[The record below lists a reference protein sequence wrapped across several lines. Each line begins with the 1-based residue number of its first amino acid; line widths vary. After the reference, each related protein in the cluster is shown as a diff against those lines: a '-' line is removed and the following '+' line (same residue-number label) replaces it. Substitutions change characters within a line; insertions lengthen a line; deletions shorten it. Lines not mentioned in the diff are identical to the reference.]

1 MNFICVPVCV
11 CMCCEM
17 NKWRCAALCVPSHTS
32 HTPHSCVL
40 LPDTRGAAE
49 LHKPREHS
57 ECEHTHTHTADA
69 DTAGPLF
76 FGHPSLLWCVLCLTL
91 PSLSCSFSSLCAA
104 YWNLTSTTLS
114 TPFALLR
121 SPSVAVFFV
130 SFSAP
135 FTRVTLWLPLDC
147 CSKTN
152 MFLMLFLQFLP
163 IKPEKNMLAGTNAGM

>member
-1 MNFICVPVCV
+1 
-11 CMCCEM
+11 MCA
-17 NKWRCAALCVPSHTS
+17 CAVRWISEG
-32 HTPHSCVL
+32 VL
-40 LPDTRGAAE
+40 LCACHHTRHTHRTAASCSRT
-49 LHKPREHS
+49 HVGPRS
-57 ECEHTHTHTADA
+57 YISPGSIRSVNTHTHTHTADA

-114 TPFALLR
+114 MPFALLR